1 MSSFNDPI
9 AEFLTKLRNAVMAKQ
24 RFTDLELSKM
34 RVSLVDILK
43 KHGFI
48 ENFLIDEQKKKMRIF
63 LRYNQNR
70 RSVLQGLKRISSP
83 GCRKYIKSEEI
94 PRVFNNL
101 GISILSTSQGVI
113 EGSEAR
119 EKKIGGELLCYIW

>member
-1 MSSFNDPI
+1 MSSFNDPV
-9 AEFLTKLRNAVMAKQ
+9 AEFLTKLRNAAMAKQ

-34 RVSLVDILK
+34 RMSLVDILK

-48 ENFLIDEQKKKMRIF
+48 ENFLVDEKKKKMRIF
-63 LRYNQNR
+63 LRYSKNR

-83 GCRKYIKSEEI
+83 GCRKYIKVDQI

-101 GISILSTSQGVI
+101 GISILSTSHGVM

-119 EKKIGGELLCYIW
+119 EKKVGGELLCYIW